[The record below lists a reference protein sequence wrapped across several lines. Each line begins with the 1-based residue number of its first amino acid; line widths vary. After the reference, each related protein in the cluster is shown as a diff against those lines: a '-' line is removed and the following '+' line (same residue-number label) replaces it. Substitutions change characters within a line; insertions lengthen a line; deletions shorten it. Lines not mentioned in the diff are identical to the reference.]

1 VPTWVVNMGGTSKL
15 PWEAANVV
23 AEAFIHHM
31 TPHAERIAVA
41 GSLRRHKDEVGDIE
55 IVMIPKTYQ
64 EKNLL
69 GEPDGPML
77 DTIEEGIESY
87 IRCES
92 LPDKPAL
99 RKLNDGQRYLKLHE
113 DIVGVQIDLFIV
125 RPPAQWGPIISIRTG
140 SADFSKRLVIALRT
154 KGLRCEDG
162 RVLDGQGKVL
172 SCPEEIDFF
181 RACGVK
187 MINPINR

>member
-1 VPTWVVNMGGTSKL
+1 MGGTTKL

-23 AEAFIHHM
+23 AEAFMHHM
-31 TPHAERIAVA
+31 SPHAERIAVA
-41 GSLRRHKDEVGDIE
+41 GSLRRKKEEVGDIE
-55 IVMIPKTYQ
+55 IVMIPKTHQ
-64 EKNLL
+64 SKNLL
-69 GEPDGPML
+69 GEPDGPLL
-77 DTIEEGIESY
+77 DTVEEGIASY

-99 RKLNDGQRYLKLHE
+99 RKLNNGTRYMKLYE
-113 DIVGVQIDLFIV
+113 DLVGIQIDLFIV

-140 SADFSKRLVIALRT
+140 SAEYSKRLVTALRV

-162 RVLDGQGKVL
+162 QVLDRMGKVV

-181 RACGVK
+181 RAAGLK
-187 MINPINR
+187 MINPIYR

>member
-1 VPTWVVNMGGTSKL
+1 MGGDSKL

-23 AEAFIHHM
+23 AQAFIHHM
-31 TPHAERIAVA
+31 KPHAERIAVA
-41 GSLRRHKDEVGDIE
+41 GSLRRKKDEVGDIE
-55 IVMIPKTYQ
+55 IVMIPKTFQ

-69 GEPDGPML
+69 GEPSGTLL
-77 DTIEEGIESY
+77 DTVEDGLASY
-87 IRCES
+87 NQCES
-92 LPDKPAL
+92 LPDKLAL
-99 RKLNDGQRYLKLHE
+99 RKLNDGSRYVKLYE

-140 SADFSKRLVIALRT
+140 SADFSRRLVTALRV
-154 KGLRCEDG
+154 KGLRSEDG
-162 RVLDGQGKVL
+162 RVLDSMGRLV

-187 MINPINR
+187 CIDPVKR